1 MQKTRR
7 LDACLTCSDVKVAVE
22 CLVGVR
28 LSRVMNLDV
37 SEVSCSPHAV
47 FWYSRGMERGDRI
60 SELSPRAKYRVSVL
74 VLDL

>member
-7 LDACLTCSDVKVAVE
+7 LDACLTCSNVKVAVE
-22 CLVGVR
+22 SLVGVR

-37 SEVSCSPHAV
+37 SEVSCFPYAV
-47 FWYSRGMERGDRI
+47 FWCSRGMERGDRI
-60 SELSPRAKYRVSVL
+60 RELNPRAKYRVSVL